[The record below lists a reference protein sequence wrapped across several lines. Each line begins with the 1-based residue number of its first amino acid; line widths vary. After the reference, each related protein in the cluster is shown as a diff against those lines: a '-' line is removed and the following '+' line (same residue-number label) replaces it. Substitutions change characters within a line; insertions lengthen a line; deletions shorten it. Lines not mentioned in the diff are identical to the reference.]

1 MVFVLDIKSYIKLSA
16 MKHILQ
22 TLALALVLTA
32 CGSNK
37 GYLER
42 SDENKALFDAVKRLN
57 KNSSDEQ
64 ALEAVPILY
73 KSVLQNKLA
82 KIKSYQS
89 GTDLGRWDKMLAEYN
104 DLQELY
110 SAIINSS
117 AAFKVM
123 TPQNFNTELLETR
136 QAAAE
141 EYYLQGNALLTRAG
155 RENAKKAYSY
165 FKKTDK
171 YSAGFK
177 DAPEKMREAYEL
189 AIVDVVINP
198 VQDNSFFS
206 NTGWGSSG
214 LSYSNEYFQRTL
226 VRDLSYENNNSNYAA
241 RFYSDWEAQR
251 ANVAVDWIVD
261 LRLRNMDLP
270 QPYSNTYRQNRSAQI
285 QNGTD
290 TSGKPI
296 YRTVTATVNIT
307 RMSFTARADMDV
319 LIRDVETARTISN
332 RNFREDYRW
341 QEERASYS
349 GDSRALS
356 SNDWAMINNNNF
368 YAPRRE
374 QVLEELY
381 RQLYPDVLNNIK
393 YAVNW

>member
-1 MVFVLDIKSYIKLSA
+1 
-16 MKHILQ
+16 MKQILQ
-22 TLALALVLTA
+22 TLLLALVLTA

-37 GYLER
+37 AYLER

-57 KNSSDEQ
+57 KNSSDELAQ
-64 ALEAVPILY
+64 EAVPILY
-73 KSVLQNKLA
+73 KSLLQNKLA

-89 GTDLGRWDKMLAEYN
+89 GTDLGRWDKMLGEYN
-104 DLQELY
+104 DLQEMY
-110 SAIINSS
+110 DAVINSA
-117 AAFKVM
+117 AAFKVL
-123 TPQNFNTELLETR
+123 TPQNFNTELLETK

-141 EYYLQGNALLTRAG
+141 DYYLQGDAFLAKAG
-155 RENAKKAYSY
+155 RDNAKKAYSY
-165 FKKTDK
+165 FKKTDR
-171 YSAGFK
+171 YSAGYK
-177 DAPEKMREAYEL
+177 DVQQKLREAYEG

-206 NTGWGSSG
+206 NTGWGNAG
-214 LSYSNEYFQRTL
+214 LNYSNEYFQRTL

-296 YRTVTATVNIT
+296 HRTVNATVNIT

-319 LIRDVETARTISN
+319 LIRDVQTARTISN

-341 QEERASYS
+341 EEERASYT
-349 GDSRALS
+349 GDSRALT

-381 RQLYPDVLNNIK
+381 RQLYPEVLNNIRN
-393 YAVNW
+393 AVNW

>member
-1 MVFVLDIKSYIKLSA
+1 
-16 MKHILQ
+16 MKQILQ
-22 TLALALVLTA
+22 TLILSLVLAA

-37 GYLER
+37 AYLER

-57 KNSSDEQ
+57 KNGTDEQ

-73 KSVLQNKLA
+73 KNVLQNKLA

-89 GTDLGRWDKMLAEYN
+89 GSDLGRWDKILGEYN

-110 SAIINSS
+110 NAVINSS
-117 AAFKVM
+117 AAFKLL
-123 TPQNFNTELLETR
+123 TPQNFNSEILETK

-141 EYYLQGNALLTRAG
+141 DYYQQGENFLVKNG
-155 RENAKKAYSY
+155 RDNAKKAYTY
-165 FKKTDK
+165 FKKTNK
-171 YSAGFK
+171 YIAGYK
-177 DAPEKMREAYEL
+177 DVQGKINEAYES

-214 LSYSNEYFQRTL
+214 LNYSNEYFQRTL
-226 VRDLSYENNNSNYAA
+226 VRDLSYENSNSNYAA

-251 ANVAVDWIVD
+251 ANVGVDWIVD
-261 LRLRNMDLP
+261 LRLRNMGLP
-270 QPYSNTYRQNRSAQI
+270 QPYSNTYRQNRSAQV
-285 QNGTD
+285 QVGTD
-290 TSGKPI
+290 TSGKPQ
-296 YRTVTATVNIT
+296 YRTVTATVNVT

-319 LIRDVETARTISN
+319 LIRDVESGRTISN
-332 RNFREDYRW
+332 RNFREEYRW

-356 SNDWAMINNNNF
+356 SNDWAMVNNGNF

-381 RQLYPDVLNNIK
+381 RKLYPQVLNNIK

>member
-1 MVFVLDIKSYIKLSA
+1 
-16 MKHILQ
+16 MKQILQ
-22 TLALALVLTA
+22 TLILSLVLAA
-32 CGSNK
+32 CGSSK
-37 GYLER
+37 AYLER

-57 KNSSDEQ
+57 KNGTDEQ

-89 GTDLGRWDKMLAEYN
+89 GSDLGRWDKILGEYN

-110 SAIINSS
+110 NAVINSS
-117 AAFKVM
+117 AAFKLL
-123 TPQNFNTELLETR
+123 TPQNFNTEILETK

-141 EYYLQGNALLTRAG
+141 DYYQQGENFLAKNG
-155 RENAKKAYSY
+155 RDNAKKAYTY
-165 FKKTDK
+165 FKKTNK
-171 YSAGFK
+171 YIAGYK
-177 DAPEKMREAYEL
+177 DVQGKINEAYES

-214 LSYSNEYFQRTL
+214 LNYSNEYFQRTL
-226 VRDLSYENNNSNYAA
+226 VRDLSYENSNSNYAA

-251 ANVAVDWIVD
+251 ANVGVDWIVD

-270 QPYSNTYRQNRSAQI
+270 QPYSNTYRQNRSAQV
-285 QNGTD
+285 QVGTD
-290 TSGKPI
+290 TSGKPQ
-296 YRTVTATVNIT
+296 YRTVTATVNVT

-319 LIRDVETARTISN
+319 LIRDVESGRTISN
-332 RNFREDYRW
+332 RNFREEYRW

-356 SNDWAMINNNNF
+356 SNDWAMVNNGNF

-381 RQLYPDVLNNIK
+381 RKLYPQVLNNIK

>member
-1 MVFVLDIKSYIKLSA
+1 
-16 MKHILQ
+16 MKQILQ
-22 TLALALVLTA
+22 TLILSLVLAA

-37 GYLER
+37 AYLER

-57 KNSSDEQ
+57 KNGTDEQ

-89 GTDLGRWDKMLAEYN
+89 GSDLGRWDKILGEYN

-110 SAIINSS
+110 NAVINSS
-117 AAFKVM
+117 AAFKLL
-123 TPQNFNTELLETR
+123 TPQNFNTEILETK

-141 EYYLQGNALLTRAG
+141 DYYQQGENFLAKNG
-155 RENAKKAYSY
+155 RDNAKKAYTY
-165 FKKTDK
+165 FKKTNK
-171 YSAGFK
+171 YIAGYK
-177 DAPEKMREAYEL
+177 DVQGKINEAYES

-214 LSYSNEYFQRTL
+214 LNYSNEYFQRTL
-226 VRDLSYENNNSNYAA
+226 VRDLSYENSNSNYAA

-251 ANVAVDWIVD
+251 ANVGVDWIVD

-270 QPYSNTYRQNRSAQI
+270 QPYSNTYRQNRSAQV
-285 QNGTD
+285 QVGTD
-290 TSGKPI
+290 TSGKPQ
-296 YRTVTATVNIT
+296 YRTVTATVNVT

-319 LIRDVETARTISN
+319 LIRDVESGRTISN
-332 RNFREDYRW
+332 RNFREEYRW

-356 SNDWAMINNNNF
+356 SNDWAMVNNGNF

-381 RQLYPDVLNNIK
+381 RKLYPQVLNNIK

>member
-1 MVFVLDIKSYIKLSA
+1 
-16 MKHILQ
+16 MKHIFQILF
-22 TLALALVLTA
+22 LALVLTA

-37 GYLER
+37 TYLER

-57 KNSSDEQ
+57 KDSKDEQ

-73 KSVLQNKLA
+73 KNLLQDKLA
-82 KIKSYQS
+82 KVKSYQS
-89 GTDLGRWDKMLAEYN
+89 GTDLGRWDKLLGEYN
-104 DLQELY
+104 DLQEMY
-110 SAIINSS
+110 NAVINSA
-117 AAFKVM
+117 AAFKLL

-136 QAAAE
+136 QAAAAD
-141 EYYLQGNALLTRAG
+141 YYVQGQAFLARAG
-155 RENAKKAYSY
+155 RDNAKKAYSY
-165 FKKTDK
+165 FKKTDR
-171 YSAGFK
+171 YSAGYK
-177 DAPEKMREAYEL
+177 DVQEKIREAYEG

-206 NTGWGSSG
+206 NTGWGNSG
-214 LSYSNEYFQRTL
+214 LNYSNEYFQRTL

-270 QPYSNTYRQNRSAQI
+270 QPYSNTYRQNRSAQV
-285 QNGTD
+285 QTGTD
-290 TSGKPI
+290 TSGKAV
-296 YRTVTATVNIT
+296 YRTVNATVNVT

-319 LIRDVETARTISN
+319 LIRDVQTARTISN

-349 GDSRALS
+349 GDSRALT

-381 RQLYPDVLNNIK
+381 RQLYPQVLNNIK